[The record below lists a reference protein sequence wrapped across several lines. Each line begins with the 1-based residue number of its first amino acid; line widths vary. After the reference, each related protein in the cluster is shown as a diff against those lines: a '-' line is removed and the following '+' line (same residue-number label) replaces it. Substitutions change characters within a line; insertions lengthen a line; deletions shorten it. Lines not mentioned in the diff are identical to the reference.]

1 MPHKFKLKLTKLPNT
16 NYYLTIPITSPHP
29 YSKLCP
35 QNPKPLE
42 SSVKTI
48 KSCYKIQALVYSFM
62 CASYGLMIV
71 A

>member
-1 MPHKFKLKLTKLPNT
+1 MPQKFRLKPTKLLST
-16 NYYLTIPITSPHP
+16 NYYLTTRITSPHP

-42 SSVKTI
+42 SSAKTI
-48 KSCYKIQALVYSFM
+48 KSCYKIQALVYGLV
-62 CASYGLMIV
+62 CASYGLVIV